1 MLKNRF
7 SNMTNFFL
15 ISAIVCLSAVVFL
28 GSSAEAAT
36 RAQVQKWIVEEAKL
50 TRVPPALALAV
61 AKVESN
67 FRDDAL
73 GSQGERGVMQIMP
86 ATARGEFGVGSG
98 QLWNGRLNV
107 KLGLRYLERLY
118 MQYGRRWHL
127 ALSHYNGG
135 TLKGRGA
142 YAIPHSY
149 NRKYVADV
157 LGWKNTF
164 ERRNLVAQIKH
175 TVEVANVSG
184 AARGRPGTSLIDYWM
199 LDDPKTERGWRHYV
213 DLASYWLMPEDE
225 RKRLE
230 AQNYADRRYPNNRYR
245 GNEYPVRGDTHL
257 RPSDKWRQGVEKIRK
272 SFRRHMQNH
281 ENPVKTVSSGYHGR
295 PDSNSEKSS
304 EGHFQLRPSD
314 IWKRDTENLRKS
326 FRHHLRSYGDHLGSV
341 SSLHLEHP
349 VMSLNESDD
358 GLFPRQS

>member
-1 MLKNRF
+1 M
-7 SNMTNFFL
+7 
-15 ISAIVCLSAVVFL
+15 
-28 GSSAEAAT
+28 
-36 RAQVQKWIVEEAKL
+36 
-50 TRVPPALALAV
+50 
-61 AKVESN
+61 
-67 FRDDAL
+67 
-73 GSQGERGVMQIMP
+73 
-86 ATARGEFGVGSG
+86 
-98 QLWNGRLNV
+98 
-107 KLGLRYLERLY
+107 
-118 MQYGRRWHL
+118 
-127 ALSHYNGG
+127 
-135 TLKGRGA
+135 
-142 YAIPHSY
+142 
-149 NRKYVADV
+149 
-157 LGWKNTF
+157 
-164 ERRNLVAQIKH
+164 
-175 TVEVANVSG
+175 ANVSG

-230 AQNYADRRYPNNRYR
+230 ARNYADRRYPNNRYR